1 MAAVSMKERLDEGTP
16 ISELAR
22 KLESDLFDRYGPVIG
37 GKNLSEA
44 LGYRSVDAFRQAA
57 CRKTVPVP
65 IFTIENRRG
74 RFALVSEVAQWLAQ
88 QRYPEEGEGTTDIS
102 DE

>member
-1 MAAVSMKERLDEGTP
+1 MKERLDEDSAV
-16 ISELAR
+16 SELAR
-22 KLESDLFDRYGPVIG
+22 KLETDLFERYGPVIG
-37 GKNLSEA
+37 GRNLSEA

-88 QRYPEEGEGTTDIS
+88 QRYPKEREETTDIS